1 MSDPNHSIH
10 WKRLDRTTIV
20 DTPFIKLF
28 SDTIELPSGHVID
41 DYTVVSLPDGV
52 VIVATDEQGR
62 LITQFEYKYA
72 IDRTILNLPSGG
84 ALKGESI
91 LEVAAKEL
99 REETGYV
106 SDDLVL
112 VQSLSEYPSKQTHAI
127 HIVRARNARKLEETS
142 HEVTEAIG
150 PVNLLSANMDDF
162 GGVFDATYTVA
173 ALAITLPEFLKR

>member
-1 MSDPNHSIH
+1 MIRPNVH
-10 WKRLDRTTIV
+10 WKLINRNTII
-20 DTPFIKLF
+20 DTPYIKLF

-52 VIVATDEQGR
+52 VIVATDEQDR

-84 ALKGESI
+84 AAEGESI
-91 LEVAAKEL
+91 LEAAAKEL
-99 REETGYV
+99 SEETGYV
-106 SDDLVL
+106 SDDLEL
-112 VQSLSEYPSKQTHAI
+112 VQSLSEYPSKQTHTI
-127 HIVRARNARKLEETS
+127 HIVRARNARKIEETT

-150 PVNLLSANMDDF
+150 PVNLLSPDMADF